1 MQVVFFFS
9 VISWWLLTYRALKVD
24 NEDKAKKLN

>member
-9 VISWWLLTYRALKVD
+9 VISWWLLTYRALNVD
-24 NEDKAKKLN
+24 NEDKAKN